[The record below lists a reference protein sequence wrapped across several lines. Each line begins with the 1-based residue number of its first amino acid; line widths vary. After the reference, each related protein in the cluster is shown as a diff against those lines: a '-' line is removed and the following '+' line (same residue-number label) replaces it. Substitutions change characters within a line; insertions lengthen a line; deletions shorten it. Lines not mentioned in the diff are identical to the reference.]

1 VTWPVLCSELRRYGG
16 QMIESYG
23 KSFTMNTKV
32 ENEGRPSS
40 ALSLA
45 VLRVFREALTNIV
58 KHAQASKVEV
68 ELVVDLAGFC
78 LKIADDGEGS
88 GAGGGL
94 DTGRG
99 MNNMRSRAK
108 ELGGELTV
116 SKATPGTALVLRLP
130 ITRNSPGAG
139 EVVAR

>member
-1 VTWPVLCSELRRYGG
+1 MTWPVLCSELRRYGG

-23 KSFTMNTKV
+23 KSFTMNTRV
-32 ENEGRPSS
+32 DDEGRPSS
-40 ALSLA
+40 ALSIA

-68 ELVVDLAGFC
+68 ELVVGLAGFS
-78 LKIADDGEGS
+78 LKISDDGDGT
-88 GAGGGL
+88 GTGGGL

-99 MNNMRSRAK
+99 LINMRTRAR

-116 SKATPGTALVLRLP
+116 SKETPGTALVLRLP
-130 ITRNSPGAG
+130 VTRNSPGPGDAA
-139 EVVAR
+139 AR